1 MVKSAI
7 SLAALLAS
15 TALIAAPESLSKV
28 DTTKGEILLEVQAN
42 GAVMSRIVKVTIA
55 CDLGASGSTKAE
67 AEQTLQ
73 KAQQVMRGNYDAAGL
88 AAANLDFSAPS
99 IRANEYDYPE
109 EAAAANAAAAGAAAD
124 AAADRAADVVRASI
138 DDDRLQIRVVRKQRV
153 AISVGSMADMEMAR
167 SLFAESNCNEDYS
180 STRRPNIV
188 LADVENAKIK
198 ATTMAVDSAKAQAE
212 LYAAAL
218 GKRVVRIIRVSESGA
233 IKEFLGAE
241 SEFIL
246 QEMRGDRNRQQPVSN
261 EMPVTASIAVDFVL
275 GPK

>member
-7 SLAALLAS
+7 ALVTLLAS

-55 CDLGASGSTKAE
+55 CDLGASGSTKAD
-67 AEQTLQ
+67 AEQALQ
-73 KAQQVMRGNYDAAGL
+73 KKQKVVRQNFDAAGL
-88 AAANLDFSAPS
+88 GGAELDFSAPS
-99 IRANEYDYPE
+99 TGASRYEYATE
-109 EAAAANAAAAGAAAD
+109 AVEVAASAAASAAD
-124 AAADRAADVVRASI
+124 AAVDAVKAASDGRGENTIVA
-138 DDDRLQIRVVRKQRV
+138 RKQRV
-153 AISVGSMADMEMAR
+153 GISVSSMSEMELAR
-167 SLFAESNCNEDYS
+167 SLFSESDCNEDYS
-180 STRRPNIV
+180 SIRRPNIV
-188 LADVENAKIK
+188 LGDVENAKTK
-198 ATTMAVDSAKAQAE
+198 ATTMAVDAAKAQAE

-218 GKRVVRIIRVSESGA
+218 GKRVVRIIRVSEAGA
-233 IKEFLGAE
+233 IKEFLGPE

-246 QEMRGDRNRQQPVSN
+246 QEMRSDRNRQQPVSN

>member
-7 SLAALLAS
+7 ALATLLAS
-15 TALIAAPESLSKV
+15 TSLIAAPESLSKV

-55 CDLGASGSTKAE
+55 CDLGASGSTKAD
-67 AEQTLQ
+67 AEQALQ
-73 KAQQVMRGNYDAAGL
+73 KKQQVVRQNFDAAGL
-88 AAANLDFSAPS
+88 GGASLDFSAPS
-99 IRANEYDYPE
+99 TGASRYEFATEAVAAS
-109 EAAAANAAAAGAAAD
+109 AAASAAD
-124 AAADRAADVVRASI
+124 AAADAIKAAS
-138 DDDRLQIRVVRKQRV
+138 DDHWENNSVARKQRV
-153 AISVGSMADMEMAR
+153 GISVSSMSEMELAR
-167 SLFAESNCNEDYS
+167 SLFSESDCNEDYNS
-180 STRRPNIV
+180 VRRPNIV

-198 ATTMAVDSAKAQAE
+198 ATTMAIDSAKAQAE
-212 LYAAAL
+212 LYASAL

-246 QEMRGDRNRQQPVSN
+246 QEMRSDRNRQQPVSN